1 MALTT
6 NYSNKS
12 LLILDDMP
20 EARSSLRSQVGM
32 LGFERIA
39 VSGNVKDALDQFRK
53 HSFDVILS
61 DYYLGEGTDGQQF
74 LEFLRTRG
82 IIGRGVLFIMVTA
95 EKRYENVVTAAEC
108 LPDDYLLK
116 PFTAEVLKLRLERLL
131 EKKQRLAR
139 IDKLQDRGDWNG
151 VVLACD
157 EIIGARDR
165 YMVDAMRIKGNALL
179 AAGRHDDAVVFY
191 QLMLLE
197 RPLPW
202 SKLGLARALHLRG
215 DNADSKDTLS
225 GLIAEAPQLMA
236 AYDLL
241 GKVHLASGDADAA
254 LAVLDSACAVSPN
267 SLARHRAVATVAEE
281 KGDFKRVEQALDKVV
296 RRTRNTPLRETHD
309 IARLGNAL
317 TEIGEPAKAVSL
329 ISEALTNFK
338 GDVQDPMLAA
348 VEAVA
353 QQKAGN
359 PDKARAALD
368 RALQADATK
377 LPVAATMAVAK
388 ACLST
393 GRHDEAQGILRK
405 LVQTHHE
412 ATDLHQRV
420 SSVLRDHGAAAIAES
435 LVADSVNEIIQL
447 NNDAVKRARAG
458 ELGPAAQMLTEAAQR
473 LPGNLQIVANAA
485 AALYFDVLHNGLDAE
500 KVRQAQVF
508 QKAVQA
514 AKPGH
519 PKLAEIAALV
529 AQIREKYATSAQ

>member
-39 VSGNVKDALDQFRK
+39 VSANARDALEQFRK
-53 HSFDVILS
+53 HRFDVILA

-82 IIGRGVLFIMVTA
+82 IIGRGVLFVMVTA
-95 EKRYENVVTAAEC
+95 EKRYESVVTAAEC

-139 IDKLQDRGDWNG
+139 IDKLQDRGDWSG
-151 VVLACD
+151 VIVACD
-157 EIIGARDR
+157 EIIEARDR

-215 DNADSKDTLS
+215 DSADSRDTLN
-225 GLIAEAPQLMA
+225 GLIAESPQLMA

-241 GKVHLASGDADAA
+241 GKVHLAAGDADAA
-254 LAVLDSACAVSPN
+254 LAVLDSACAISPN

-296 RRTRNTPLRETHD
+296 KRTRNTPLRETHD

-317 TEIGEPAKAVSL
+317 NELGEPAKAVTL
-329 ISEALTNFK
+329 IGEALANFK
-338 GDVQDPMLAA
+338 GDAQDPMLAA

-368 RALQADATK
+368 RALQADASK
-377 LPVAATMAVAK
+377 LSVPATLAVAK
-388 ACLST
+388 ACLGT
-393 GRHDEAQGILRK
+393 GRHDEAKGILRQ

-420 SSVLRDHGAAAIAES
+420 SSVLRDHGASAIAES

-447 NNDAVKRARAG
+447 NNDAVRRARAG
-458 ELGPAAQMLTEAAQR
+458 ELGPAAQMLTDAAQR
-473 LPGNLQIVANAA
+473 LPGNIQIVANAA
-485 AALYFDVLHNGLDAE
+485 AALYFDVLHNGLDAD
-500 KVRQAQVF
+500 KLRQAQIF

-514 AKPGH
+514 GKPGH
-519 PKLAEIAALV
+519 PKLAEIAELMV
-529 AQIREKYATSAQ
+529 QIREKYAASAQ

>member
-32 LGFERIA
+32 LGFERVV
-39 VSGNVKDALDQFRK
+39 VSGNARDALEQFRK
-53 HSFDVILS
+53 HRFDVILA

-74 LEFLRTRG
+74 LEFLRTRH

-95 EKRYENVVTAAEC
+95 EKRYESVVTAAEC

-139 IDKLQDRGDWNG
+139 IDKLQDRGDWAG
-151 VVLACD
+151 VIAACD
-157 EIIGARDR
+157 EIIEARDR

-215 DNADSKDTLS
+215 DSQDSKDTLS

-241 GKVHLASGDADAA
+241 GKVHLAAGDPDAA
-254 LAVLDSACAVSPN
+254 LAVLDSACAISPN
-267 SLARHRAVATVAEE
+267 SLARHRAVASVAEE

-296 RRTRNTPLRETHD
+296 KRTRNTPLRETHD

-317 TEIGEPAKAVSL
+317 TELGEPAKAVS
-329 ISEALTNFK
+329 IIGEALTNYK
-338 GDVQDPMLAA
+338 GDAQDPMLAA

-368 RALQADATK
+368 RALQADATT
-377 LPVAATMAVAK
+377 LPVATTMAVAK

-393 GRHDEAQGILRK
+393 GRHEEAQGILRK

-420 SSVLRDHGAAAIAES
+420 STVLRDHGAAAIAES

-447 NNDAVKRARAG
+447 NNDAVRRARAG
-458 ELGPAAQMLTEAAQR
+458 ELGPAAQMLTEAARR
-473 LPGNLQIVANAA
+473 LPGNTQIVANAA

-514 AKPGH
+514 AAPGH
-519 PKLAEIAALV
+519 PKLAEIATLV
-529 AQIREKYATSAQ
+529 AQIREKFAVSAQ